1 MTTKHVANTAIQ
13 NHVGR
18 DDSKKTPLWE
28 FLGIASLHL
37 YFELDSLAKKER
49 KLIKLRMNLNFYTS
63 AMPIWG
69 LETQPTYMKEVQ
81 QKMYKEA
88 VSEEWSSAKYIT
100 PATLYISLI

>member
-18 DDSKKTPLWE
+18 DDSKKNSKRKK

-69 LETQPTYMKEVQ
+69 LET
-81 QKMYKEA
+81 
-88 VSEEWSSAKYIT
+88 
-100 PATLYISLI
+100 